1 MRGLAALK
9 LKLKRRT
16 VVSTT
21 ILTAVALVATTL
33 AVLYQGFTKP
43 DLDLN
48 DGGVWVTASSEL
60 MVGHLNHPSRVIDSY
75 ARTTSP
81 TADLLQDGDGVL
93 LVDQGQGVLNV
104 VDPARSELV
113 GAGRF
118 TPHSA
123 LAFRHEMLGLIDA
136 ANHGLYAASLQGV
149 QGLSVEGQDPLA
161 ELGAGSDVAVTADGT
176 VLALGRKGEL
186 VTLAALGADPA
197 ITDFTEFP
205 ANALLQLT
213 AVGETAVAYDT
224 ANGVLH
230 TADRSIPVAAGKGGR
245 LQQAGPAADAVVI
258 ATRTALVVQP
268 LDGGEPS
275 VTAVPDGDP
284 SEPVWLAGCAYA
296 VWSVSGQYVRDC
308 LGEADDRNDVVP
320 DHLGRTELV
329 LRQNRNVVV
338 VNDVAS
344 GTVWLISQDMQK
356 VDNWKDVLPPP
367 SIEEEDEESQDP
379 DQQFTM
385 PEREKENHPP
395 NAENDNY
402 GVRAGLTTVLP
413 VLDNDTDPDG
423 DLLIASLVGEAPA
436 FTTVTPIRGGA
447 ALQVEVNPNASGT
460 LSFSYQASDGRP
472 AGTDRATVTLTVLTD
487 EGDNR
492 PPQQKPNQRA
502 LVAEVGATITYD
514 VLPGWVD
521 PDGDDIYLKRAW
533 SDDEDRVSF
542 RSNGVIEFT
551 DALREE
557 GVRTVNLLVTDGRKE
572 QQGTLTVL
580 VKPKGSQQP
589 VPNADRYSATAGVP
603 ITLTPLTNDLSPSG
617 SALQLANFQLDTGAG
632 VTVTPD
638 YKAGTLIF
646 QATNPGTYYLQYLVS
661 NGPSAAT
668 GLIRVDVVAR
678 DPDGLDPIAGRDTA
692 LVPERREVLVDMLA
706 NDIDPAGG
714 ILVVQSVSVPEAAQA
729 ISAEVLE
736 HRILRIRD
744 VGGLTT
750 PVTISYTVSNGL
762 RSATGEVRVLAV
774 DLPDKLQAP
783 VAVADRAV
791 VRAGD
796 VVTMDV
802 LANDYHPDGDTIEL
816 MPELAEAPP
825 ASAGEM
831 FVAEGRLRFR
841 AGDEPGTVRAVYRVV
856 DSQLNVNSAT
866 VTIQVFAP
874 DEGSN
879 SAPRPL
885 PVTARALQGSMVR
898 IPIPI
903 DGIDPD
909 GDSVELVGTGTAPK
923 LGRVLV
929 GDAWLEYEAY
939 PDAVGMDS
947 FEYVVRDRNG
957 ASATGSIVVGI
968 AVPAAQNQA
977 PYTATDEVVVKPGR
991 RVSAPVLVNDSDPDG
1006 DDIGLLAELASVPE
1020 GVSAEVVK
1028 DRVLVQAPQTEASY
1042 PIGYTA
1048 VDVFGATAAGDLIV
1062 TVDADAEG
1070 RTPIARDDRVQPATL
1085 GDGASIE
1092 VAVLEND
1099 EDPDGVVDDLT
1110 LSSEDPGVEVLTNDR
1125 LRIELTP
1132 QARIVLY
1139 SITDLDGMTGSA
1151 FVFVPGTETL
1161 LPALRV
1167 IEPIEVV
1174 AGETV
1179 EVPLAEYVAVRP
1191 GREPRLAVADIETA
1205 HAEATGVDGAGTTL
1219 TYTAAADYHGPD
1231 AMGVQ
1236 VTDGT
1241 GPDDPEGLTAHLSI
1255 PVIVVPAEN
1264 QPPALRNTS
1273 VRVEPGGDPV
1283 EVNLRRLASDP
1294 DRGDV
1299 DQLSYAVADAPSG
1312 IRASVSGYVL
1322 SVAAEPGVE
1331 ENSVAGVRVRVT
1343 DPQRAEGEGT
1353 VSVQVTSSLR
1363 ELPTVTNDYIDRAD
1377 QGVAESYDVL
1387 ANDGNPFRA
1396 EGKPLTI
1403 VDASR
1408 LSGDPGAEVSHDG
1421 QRITVKPSA
1430 DFHGTI
1436 VISYT
1441 IQDAM
1446 AIPERQAEG
1455 TLTVVVQGRPDR
1467 VARPL
1472 VNSVGDEEAVL
1483 SWTPPAHNGRP
1494 ITGYTVTS
1502 VSGPKF
1508 SKECSTT
1515 TCTLSGLSNNKEYR
1529 FAVMATNEV
1538 GVSDP
1543 SPPSA
1548 IARPDVIPDTPD
1560 APTLTF
1566 GDRSLDIDWD
1576 KPASRGSPVSSYILR
1591 ISPAAPNGR
1600 TEQIVQGG
1608 SSFVWEGLTNGQAYQ
1623 LQVQAHNLAGGS
1635 EWSQF
1640 SAPEVPA
1647 REPEP
1652 PGRPTTTPSRPVGS
1666 QAQIAVSWAPPES
1679 DNGDRVADYTL
1690 TVRRGG
1696 ETVRTVRGIS
1706 GTSQNVTV
1714 DTNSTPYTFTVTAR
1728 NKAGSSDPSPASAP
1742 RQAANPPGAPTEL
1755 SIEPGDRRVTVGFT
1769 RGALNGNSAGQ
1780 LTWRYRVSPG
1790 GATGTLPEGGA
1801 ITGLTNGTSYRVE
1814 IWATSDVE
1822 GVEPGDSATTGAAVP
1837 FGRPIVTLQGIDS
1850 LDNAVRFR
1858 WSVNDNGRPITDASP
1873 NNDGTYT
1880 RTGLAPSQS
1889 YTLEASFT
1897 NAAGTTTESWTGRA
1911 NPPPAPTSWTVVPT
1925 VDTCP
1930 EDRQGSNHFGG
1941 PGNCSSPGGFIDR
1954 GTNITVNCYA
1964 DWGTAINYRYWFR
1977 MTNTLPGWYVAAGTT
1992 NTGDS
1997 PVSGMPHC

>member
-1 MRGLAALK
+1 M
-9 LKLKRRT
+9 
-16 VVSTT
+16 VSTAIVT
-21 ILTAVALVATTL
+21 SVGLVAATL
-33 AVLYQGFTKP
+33 AVLYQGYTKA
-43 DLDLN
+43 DVDLN
-48 DGGVWVTASSEL
+48 DGGVWVTASSDL
-60 MVGHLNHPSRVIDSY
+60 MVGHLNHPSRVLDSY

-81 TADLLQDGDGVL
+81 TADILQDGEGVL
-93 LVDQGQGVLNV
+93 LVDQAQGVVNV

-118 TPHSA
+118 TPNSPT
-123 LAFRHEMLGLIDA
+123 AFRDGMMGVVDT
-136 ANHGLYAASLQGV
+136 ANHGLYAATLEGV

-161 ELGAGSDVAVTADGT
+161 ELGGGADVAVTTQGT
-176 VLALGRKGEL
+176 VLAIARNGDL
-186 VTLAALGADPA
+186 VTLSELGAEPVRTEFAEFPGNAAL
-197 ITDFTEFP
+197 
-205 ANALLQLT
+205 QLA
-213 AVGETAVAYDT
+213 AVGETPVVYDT
-224 ANGVLH
+224 ANAVLH
-230 TADRSIPVAAGKGGR
+230 LPGRSIPIADGKGGR
-245 LQQAGPAADAVVI
+245 LQQTGPESDRVVI
-258 ATRTALVVQP
+258 ATRTGLVLQP
-268 LDGGEPS
+268 LDGGEPA
-275 VTAVPDGDP
+275 VTPVPEGDP
-284 SEPVWLAGCAYA
+284 SEPVWLSGCAYG
-296 VWSVSGQYVRDC
+296 VWSGSGQYVRDC
-308 LGEADDRNDVVP
+308 LADSEDRSDVVP
-320 DHLGRTELV
+320 DYLGQTDLV
-329 LRQNRNVVV
+329 LRQNRDVVV
-338 VNDVAS
+338 INDTSS
-344 GTVWLISQDMQK
+344 GTVWLVAQQMQK
-356 VDNWKDVLPPP
+356 VENWKDVLPPP

-385 PEREKENHPP
+385 PERDKENHPP
-395 NAENDNY
+395 NAVNDSY

-423 DLLIASLVGEAPA
+423 DLLIASLDGEAPP

-447 ALQVEVNPNASGT
+447 ALQVEVNPNASGN

-472 AGTDRATVTLTVLTD
+472 GGTDRATVSLTVLD
-487 EGDNR
+487 DDGSNR
-492 PPQQKPNQRA
+492 PPQQKPNQRP

-533 SDDEDRVSF
+533 SDDEDKVSF

-557 GVRTVNLLVTDGRKE
+557 GVRTINLLVTDGRAE
-572 QQGTLTVL
+572 QQGTLTIQVR
-580 VKPKGSQQP
+580 PKGSQPP

-617 SALQLANFQLDTGAG
+617 SPLQLANFQLDTGAG

-692 LVPERREVLVDMLA
+692 LVPERREVLVDVLA

-714 ILVVQSVSVPEAAQA
+714 ILVVQSVTVPEAAQA
-729 ISAEVLE
+729 VSAEVLE

-750 PVTISYTVSNGL
+750 PVTITYTVSNGL

-796 VVTMDV
+796 VVTIDV
-802 LANDYHPDGDTIEL
+802 LGNDYHPDGDTLEL

-825 ASAGEM
+825 AAAGEM

-841 AGDEPGTVRAVYRVV
+841 AGSEAGTVRAIYRVV

-874 DEGSN
+874 DPESN
-879 SAPRPL
+879 SAPRAQ
-885 PVTARALQGSMVR
+885 PVTARALQGGMVR
-898 IPIPI
+898 IPIPL

-923 LGRVLV
+923 LGRVAV
-929 GDAWLEYEAY
+929 GDTWLEYEAY

-947 FEYVVRDRNG
+947 FEYVVRDRFG

-977 PYTATDEVVVKPGR
+977 PYTATDLVEVKPGR
-991 RVSAPVLVNDSDPDG
+991 RVSVPVLVNDSDPDG
-1006 DDIGLLAELASVPE
+1006 DDIGLAAELPSVPD
-1020 GVSAEVVK
+1020 GVTAEVVK
-1028 DRVLVQAPQTEASY
+1028 DRVLVQAPEAEASY

-1048 VDVFGATAAGDLIV
+1048 LDAFGATAGGDLIV

-1070 RTPIARDDRVQPATL
+1070 RVPVARDDRVQPSSL
-1085 GDGASIE
+1085 GDGESIE

-1110 LSSEDPGVEVLTNDR
+1110 LSSDDPGVQVLTNGV
-1125 LRIELTP
+1125 LRIALTP
-1132 QARIVLY
+1132 QAQIVLY
-1139 SITDLDGMTGSA
+1139 TLTDLDGMTGSA
-1151 FVFVPGTETL
+1151 FVFVPGTDTL
-1161 LPALRV
+1161 LPTLRV
-1167 IEPIEVV
+1167 VDPIEVL

-1179 EVPLAEYVAVRP
+1179 EVPLADHVAVRP

-1205 HAEATGVDGAGTTL
+1205 HATETGVDNAGTTL
-1219 TYTAAADYHGPD
+1219 HYTAAADYFGPD
-1231 AMGVQ
+1231 ALGVQ

-1241 GPDDPEGLTAHLSI
+1241 GPDDPEGLSAHLSI
-1255 PVIVVPAEN
+1255 PVIVLPAEN
-1264 QPPALRNTS
+1264 QPPTLRDTS
-1273 VRVEPGGDPV
+1273 VRVEPGGEPV
-1283 EVNLRRLASDP
+1283 ELNLRRLAGDP
-1294 DRGDV
+1294 DPGDLE
-1299 DQLSYAVADAPSG
+1299 QLTYAVASAPPG
-1312 IRASVSGYVL
+1312 IRADIGGHVL
-1322 SVAAEPGVE
+1322 TVAAE
-1331 ENSVAGVRVRVT
+1331 AGVDENAAADVQVRVT
-1343 DPQRAEGEGT
+1343 DPQRAEGTGSVT
-1353 VSVQVTSSLR
+1353 VQVTSSLR
-1363 ELPTVTNDYIDRAD
+1363 ELPTATDDYYDDAH
-1377 QGVAESYDVL
+1377 QGVAARYDVL
-1387 ANDGNPFRA
+1387 ANDSNPFRD

-1403 VDASR
+1403 VGVTR
-1408 LSGDPGAEVSHDG
+1408 LSGDPDARISHDG
-1421 QRITVKPSA
+1421 RQVEVTSSP

-1446 AIPERQAEG
+1446 ATPERQAEG
-1455 TLTVVVQGRPDR
+1455 TLTVVVLGRPDR
-1467 VARPL
+1467 PTRPV
-1472 VNSVGDEEAVL
+1472 VNSVGDSEAVL

-1502 VSGPKF
+1502 VSGPSF
-1508 SKECSTT
+1508 STECTST

-1529 FAVMATNEV
+1529 FAVTATNQV
-1538 GVSDP
+1538 GTSEP

-1548 IARPDVIPDTPD
+1548 VARPDVIPDTPD
-1560 APTLTF
+1560 APTLKF
-1566 GDRSLDIDWD
+1566 GDRSLEITWD
-1576 KPASRGSPVSSYILR
+1576 RPTSRGSPVTSYILR
-1591 ISPAAPNGR
+1591 ISPAAPSGR
-1600 TEQIVQGG
+1600 TEQVVQGG
-1608 SSFVWEGLTNGQAYQ
+1608 TRFVWENLVNGQAYQ

-1635 EWSQF
+1635 EWSQL
-1640 SAPEVPA
+1640 SMPEVPA

-1652 PGRPTTTPSRPVGS
+1652 PGRPTTTPSRPVGA
-1666 QAQIAVSWAPPES
+1666 QAQIAVSWDPPAS
-1679 DNGDRVADYTL
+1679 DNGDPVADYTL

-1696 ETVRTVRGIS
+1696 TVVNTIGGIS
-1706 GTSQNVTV
+1706 GTSRNVTV
-1714 DTNSTPYTFTVTAR
+1714 DTNPTPYTFTVTAR
-1728 NKAGSSDPSPASAP
+1728 NKAGSSKSSPESAP
-1742 RQAANPPGAPTEL
+1742 RQAANPPGAPTSL
-1755 SIEPGDRRVTVGFT
+1755 SIDPGDRRVTVGFT

-1780 LTWRYRVSPG
+1780 VTYRYRVSPG
-1790 GATGTLPEGGA
+1790 GATGTLPDGGGP

-1822 GVEPGDSATTGAAVP
+1822 GVEPGPSATTGAAVP
-1837 FGRPIVTLQGIDS
+1837 FGKPIVTLQGVDS

-1858 WSVNDNGRPITDASP
+1858 WSVNDNGRPITSASP
-1873 NNDGTYT
+1873 NNDGSYT
-1880 RTGLAPSQS
+1880 RTGLSPGQS
-1889 YTLEASFT
+1889 YTLDASFT
-1897 NAAGTTTESWTGRA
+1897 NAAGTTTASWTGSA
-1911 NPPPAPTSWTVVPT
+1911 NNPPPPSISVYNAGYASQC
-1925 VDTCP
+1925 DTNPNARCYWVGI
-1930 EDRQGSNHFGG
+1930 ETRNFTGNVNCTIDENTNYTITYGANDRKAFRNSAGYG
-1941 PGNCSSPGGFIDR
+1941 PYF
-1954 GTNITVNCYA
+1954 GTNYPLTVRC
-1964 DWGTAINYRYWFR
+1964 G
-1977 MTNTLPGWYVAAGTT
+1977 G
-1992 NTGDS
+1992 
-1997 PVSGMPHC
+1997 VSWSGGMP

>member
-1 MRGLAALK
+1 MPGPATP
-9 LKLKRRT
+9 KLKRRT
-16 VVSTT
+16 VISTAIVT
-21 ILTAVALVATTL
+21 GVALIATTL
-33 AVLYQGFTKP
+33 AVLYQGFTKA

-48 DGGVWVTASSEL
+48 DGGVWVTAASDL
-60 MVGHLNHPSRVIDSY
+60 MVGHLNHPSRVLDSY

-81 TADLLQDGDGVL
+81 TADLLQDGEGVL
-93 LVDQGQGVLNV
+93 LVDQSQGVVNV
-104 VDPARSELV
+104 IDPARSELA

-118 TPHSA
+118 TPNSPM
-123 LAFRHEMLGLIDA
+123 AFRDGTMGLIDTT
-136 ANHGLYAASLQGV
+136 NHGLYATTLEGL

-161 ELGAGSDVAVTADGT
+161 ELGSGSDVTVTTQGT
-176 VLALGRKGEL
+176 VLALGRNGEL
-186 VTLAALGADPA
+186 VTLSELGADPA
-197 ITDFTEFP
+197 TSEFADLP
-205 ANALLQLT
+205 GNALLQLT
-213 AVGETAVAYDT
+213 AVGETPVAYDT
-224 ANGVLH
+224 ANAVLYVQG
-230 TADRSIPVAAGKGGR
+230 RSIPVADGKGAR
-245 LQQAGPAADAVVI
+245 LQQAGPAADHVVV
-258 ATRTALVVQP
+258 ATRTGLVVQP
-268 LDGGEPS
+268 LDGGEPA
-275 VTAVPDGDP
+275 VTRVPEGDP
-284 SEPVWLAGCAYA
+284 SEPVWLAGCAYG
-296 VWSVSGQYVRDC
+296 VWSGSGQYVRDC
-308 LGEADDRNDVVP
+308 LTDADDRNDVVP
-320 DHLGRTELV
+320 DYLGRTDLV
-329 LRQNRNVVV
+329 LRQNRGVVV
-338 VNDVAS
+338 INDISS
-344 GTVWLISQDMQK
+344 GTVWLVAQQMQK
-356 VDNWKDVLPPP
+356 VENWKDVLPPP

-385 PEREKENHPP
+385 PERDKENHPP
-395 NAENDNY
+395 NAVNDSY

-472 AGTDRATVTLTVLTD
+472 GGTDRATVSLTVLTD

-492 PPQQKPNQRA
+492 PPQQKPNQRP

-533 SDDEDRVSF
+533 SDDEDKVSF

-557 GVRTVNLLVTDGRKE
+557 GVRTINLLVTDGRAE
-572 QQGTLTVL
+572 QQGTLTVQ
-580 VKPKGSQQP
+580 VKPKGSQPP

-617 SALQLANFQLDTGAG
+617 AALQLANFQLDIGAG

-668 GLIRVDVVAR
+668 GLIRVDVVER
-678 DPDGLDPIAGRDTA
+678 DPEGLDPIAGRDTA
-692 LVPERREVLVDMLA
+692 LVPERREVLVDVLA

-714 ILVVQSVSVPEAAQA
+714 ILVVQSVNVPDAAQA

-744 VGGLTT
+744 VGGLTA

-774 DLPDKLQAP
+774 ALPDKLQAP

-816 MPELAEAPP
+816 MPELAEAP
-825 ASAGEM
+825 AAAAGEM
-831 FVAEGRLRFR
+831 FVAEGKLRFR
-841 AGDEPGTVRAVYRVV
+841 AGEEPGTVRAVYRVV

-874 DEGSN
+874 DEAGN

-885 PVTARALQGSMVR
+885 PVTARALQGGMVR

-909 GDSVELVGTGTAPK
+909 GDSVELVGIGTAPR
-923 LGRVLV
+923 LGRVVV

-947 FEYVVRDRNG
+947 FEYVVRDRYG

-977 PYTATDEVVVKPGR
+977 PYTATDLVVVKPGR
-991 RVSAPVLVNDSDPDG
+991 RVSVPVLVNDSDPDG
-1006 DDIGLLAELASVPE
+1006 DDIGLMADLASVPD
-1020 GVSAEVVK
+1020 GVSATVTK
-1028 DRVLVQAPQTEASY
+1028 DRVLVQAPQAEASY

-1048 VDVFGATAAGDLIV
+1048 VDVFGATAGGDLIV
-1062 TVDADAEG
+1062 TVDPDAEG
-1070 RTPIARDDRVQPATL
+1070 RVPIARDDRVQPATL
-1085 GDGASIE
+1085 GEGDSIE
-1092 VAVLEND
+1092 VSVLEND
-1099 EDPDGVVDDLT
+1099 EDPDGVADDLT
-1110 LSSEDPGVEVLTNDR
+1110 LSSDDPGVQVLTNGL
-1125 LRIELTP
+1125 LRIDLSP
-1132 QARIVLY
+1132 QSRIVLY

-1151 FVFVPGTETL
+1151 FVFVPGTDSVLPTL
-1161 LPALRV
+1161 REV
-1167 IEPIEVV
+1167 EPVEVV
-1174 AGETV
+1174 SGETV

-1191 GREPRLAVADIETA
+1191 GRRPRLATADIATA
-1205 HAEATGVDGAGTTL
+1205 HAAETGVDSAGTTL
-1219 TYTAAADYHGPD
+1219 SYTAASDYYGPD

-1236 VTDGT
+1236 ITDGT
-1241 GPDDPEGLTAHLSI
+1241 GPDDPEGLSAHLSI

-1264 QPPALRNTS
+1264 QPPTLRNTS
-1273 VRVEPGGDPV
+1273 VRVEPGGEPV

-1294 DRGDV
+1294 DRGDA
-1299 DQLSYAVADAPSG
+1299 DQLTYAVTDTPSG
-1312 IRASVSGYVL
+1312 IRAEIAGHVLTVS
-1322 SVAAEPGVE
+1322 AD
-1331 ENSVAGVRVRVT
+1331 AGVDENAVADVKVRVA
-1343 DPQRAEGEGT
+1343 DPQGADGTGT

-1363 ELPTVTNDYIDRAD
+1363 ELPTATNDYYDDAY
-1377 QGVAESYDVL
+1377 QGVAASYDVL
-1387 ANDGNPFRA
+1387 ANDGNPFRRD
-1396 EGKPLTI
+1396 GKPLTI
-1403 VDASR
+1403 VDATR
-1408 LSGDPGAEVSHDG
+1408 LSGDPKAQVGHDG
-1421 QRITVKPSA
+1421 RRIQVTPSA

-1446 AIPERQAEG
+1446 ATPERQAEG
-1455 TLTVVVQGRPDR
+1455 TLTVVVLGRPDR
-1467 VARPL
+1467 VTRPV
-1472 VNSVGDEEAVL
+1472 VNSVGDSEVVL

-1494 ITGYTVTS
+1494 ITGYTVSS
-1502 VSGPKF
+1502 VGGPDF
-1508 SKECSTT
+1508 SQECSSP
-1515 TCTLSGLSNNKEYR
+1515 TCTLTGLTNNREYR
-1529 FAVMATNEV
+1529 FAVTATNDV
-1538 GVSDP
+1538 GTSDP
-1543 SPPSA
+1543 SPASA
-1548 IARPDVIPDTPD
+1548 VARPDVIPDTPG
-1560 APTLTF
+1560 APLLRF
-1566 GDRSLDIDWD
+1566 GDRSLRVDWE
-1576 KPASRGSPVSSYILR
+1576 KPASRGSPVTGYTLR

-1600 TEQIVQGG
+1600 TEQVVQGAT
-1608 SSFVWEGLTNGQAYQ
+1608 SFVWEGLTNGQAYQ

-1647 REPEP
+1647 REPVRR
-1652 PGRPTTTPSRPVGS
+1652 GRPTTTPSRPVGS
-1666 QAQIAVSWAPPES
+1666 QAQISVSWEPPAA

-1696 ETVRTVRGIS
+1696 DTVRTISGIT

-1714 DTNSTPYTFTVTAR
+1714 DTDPTPYTFTVTAR
-1728 NKAGSSDPSPASAP
+1728 NKAGSSDPSPQSSP
-1742 RQAANPPGAPTEL
+1742 RQAANPPGAPTNL
-1755 SIEPGDRRVTVGFT
+1755 TIEPGDRRVTVGFT

-1780 LTWRYRVSPG
+1780 LTYRYRVSPG
-1790 GATGTLPEGGA
+1790 GATGTFPDGGGA

-1814 IWATSDVE
+1814 IWATSNVE
-1822 GVEPGDSATTGAAVP
+1822 GVEPGASATTEAAVP
-1837 FGRPIVTLQGIDS
+1837 FGRPIVSLVSIES

-1858 WSVNDNGRPITDASP
+1858 WSVDDNGSPITAATP
-1873 NNDGTYT
+1873 NNNGSHTQ
-1880 RTGLAPSQS
+1880 TGLSPGQS
-1889 YTLEASFT
+1889 YTLDVSFT
-1897 NAAGTTTESWTGRA
+1897 NAAGTTTDSWTGQA
-1911 NPPPAPTSWTVVPT
+1911 NNPPPPPSISIYNAGYAAQCDTNPNARCYYVGIETRNFTGNVNCTIADTSYNITYGAN
-1925 VDTCP
+1925 
-1930 EDRQGSNHFGG
+1930 DRKAFRNAAGYG
-1941 PGNCSSPGGFIDR
+1941 PYF
-1954 GTNITVNCYA
+1954 GTNYPLTVSCGSA
-1964 DWGTAINYRYWFR
+1964 SWSG
-1977 MTNTLPGWYVAAGTT
+1977 
-1992 NTGDS
+1992 
-1997 PVSGMPHC
+1997 GMPSP